1 MRWQSRQSSFALTAA
16 KSSGDGACHRA
27 ATTKLTVNINALA
40 ISHFRPIPRTSRRMT
55 ATSKR
60 RRLAATILS
69 TDFVAAIGN
78 FPDNASPSARIK
90 SGRVKGDGDD

>member
-1 MRWQSRQSSFALTAA
+1 LTAA

-40 ISHFRPIPRTSRRMT
+40 INHLRPIPRTSRRMT
-55 ATSKR
+55 ATSKW

-69 TDFVAAIGN
+69 TDFVAAVGN
-78 FPDNASPSARIK
+78 FPDNASSWVRIK
-90 SGRVKGDGDD
+90 SGQVKGDGGD